1 MEEEAG
7 EAQHLEAGEVVEEV
21 EVVVEVIQHS
31 QVIWVVLVAKVQVQV
46 EEAEGEGWGEEEVVA
61 GVGETMS
68 SADYMRCLL
77 SSEVG
82 CPYCL
87 LMERAG
93 LVRYSA
99 SSALSDCFWLSCFHH
114 HRS

>member
-46 EEAEGEGWGEEEVVA
+46 EEAEGEG
-61 GVGETMS
+61 
-68 SADYMRCLL
+68 
-77 SSEVG
+77 
-82 CPYCL
+82 
-87 LMERAG
+87 
-93 LVRYSA
+93 
-99 SSALSDCFWLSCFHH
+99 
-114 HRS
+114 